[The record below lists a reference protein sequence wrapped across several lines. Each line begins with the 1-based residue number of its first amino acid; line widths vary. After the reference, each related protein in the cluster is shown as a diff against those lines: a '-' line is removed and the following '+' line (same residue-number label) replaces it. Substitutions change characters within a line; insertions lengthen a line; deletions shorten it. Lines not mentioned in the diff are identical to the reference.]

1 MKVAV
6 YDKDGKKLEKS
17 VVLPKDIFE
26 ASINLPLMAQAVRVF
41 LANQRVAFPKAKTRG
56 EVTGSNRKIWRQK
69 GTGRARHGDN
79 KAPIFVGGGKAHG
92 PRGVKMRLT
101 LPKKMKQAALRSA
114 LSSKAEAGSIFI
126 ADELEKIAPKTK
138 QGAKF
143 ITGLGLSGC
152 KTTLIL
158 VNRKDDSVTRAFSN
172 LANVNITLVDK
183 LNTYQ
188 VLSSERIVFVK
199 EAIGILKKRL

>member
-1 MKVAV
+1 MKITI
-6 YDKDGKKLEKS
+6 YDKNGKKTEKS
-17 VVLPKDIFE
+17 MVLPKDIFE
-26 ASINLPLMAQAVRVF
+26 VDINLSLMAQVIRVF
-41 LANQRVAFPKAKTRG
+41 LANQRTAFPKARTRG

-92 PRGVKMRLT
+92 PKGDKVRLV
-101 LPKKMKQAALRSA
+101 LPRKMKQAALRSA
-114 LSSKAEAGSIFI
+114 LSSKVKAESIFV
-126 ADELEKIAPKTK
+126 ADGLEKITPKTK

-143 ITGLGLSGC
+143 IAGLGLSGY

-158 VNRKDDSVTRAFSN
+158 VDRKDNITRAFSN
-172 LANVNITLVDK
+172 LVNVDVALASK

-188 VLSSERIVFVK
+188 ALSSERIVFVK
-199 EAIGILKKRL
+199 EAIEVLKKRL